1 MEMYYLKNKLYVN
14 VEENINQNL
23 VTSLQ
28 RRIYRIIDDYAIN
41 EVILNILTNE
51 HYDSKLLDEFIDDY
65 NSKYNG
71 RLTIK

>member
-1 MEMYYLKNKLYVN
+1 MELYYLKNKLYVY
-14 VEENINQNL
+14 VEENLNQNL

-28 RRIYRIIDDYAIN
+28 RRIYRIIDDYAFN

-65 NSKYNG
+65 NSK
-71 RLTIK
+71 